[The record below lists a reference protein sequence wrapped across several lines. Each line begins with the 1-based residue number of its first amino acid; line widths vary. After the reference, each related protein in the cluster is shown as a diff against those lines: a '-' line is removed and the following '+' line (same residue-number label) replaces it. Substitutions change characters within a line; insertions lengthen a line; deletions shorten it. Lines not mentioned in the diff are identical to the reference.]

1 MVKVSVIIPT
11 YNRANLIARSI
22 ESALNQTYR
31 DFEILIVD
39 DGSTDATFDAVSPF
53 LKHPHVRY
61 LRHEKNKGH
70 QAARNTGVKNAS
82 GDYIAFLDSDD
93 TWNPQ
98 KIELQLDAINKRG
111 ADCVVLTGLL
121 IIENGLKT
129 KLLKEYNG
137 YVYPKMLAADGPAS
151 GALLLPRAWWIQIG
165 FADESISAF
174 ADWEVCICLAK
185 LFEFITVNELCVNYY
200 QVAQNAIQKNPVA
213 KARDYARIV
222 EKHHD
227 DMLRFIGSRGL
238 AKHYKRIAVLYDD
251 AGDFAQC
258 RAYVL
263 AAFRTD
269 KWDPRTFLLVPWT
282 LCGARAFHLC
292 RQLVNI
298 KQRVTL
304 KLPII

>member
-53 LKHPHVRY
+53 LKHAHVRY

-121 IIENGLKT
+121 IIENGLKI

-137 YVYPKMLAADGPAS
+137 YVYAKMLAEDGPAS
-151 GALLLPRAWWIQIG
+151 GALPAEKFSGKIQCHRNPGAWQRRI
-165 FADESISAF
+165 
-174 ADWEVCICLAK
+174 
-185 LFEFITVNELCVNYY
+185 
-200 QVAQNAIQKNPVA
+200 
-213 KARDYARIV
+213 KAAS
-222 EKHHD
+222 
-227 DMLRFIGSRGL
+227 F
-238 AKHYKRIAVLYDD
+238 
-251 AGDFAQC
+251 
-258 RAYVL
+258 
-263 AAFRTD
+263 
-269 KWDPRTFLLVPWT
+269 
-282 LCGARAFHLC
+282 
-292 RQLVNI
+292 
-298 KQRVTL
+298 
-304 KLPII
+304 